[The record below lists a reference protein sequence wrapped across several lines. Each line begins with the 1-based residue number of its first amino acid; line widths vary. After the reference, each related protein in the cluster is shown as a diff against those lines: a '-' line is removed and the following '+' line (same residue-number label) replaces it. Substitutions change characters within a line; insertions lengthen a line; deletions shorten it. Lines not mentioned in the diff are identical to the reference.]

1 MRVLYVVMI
10 VCMLA
15 FLGCAGSKTVK
26 APSWVM
32 NPSESGAVAGVGNC
46 RRHINGF
53 SAQRMVAIRRGLDE
67 IAMQK
72 GMTISNVALVG
83 IKGSQAGTTSKIESW
98 SFQTVNNQKVTA
110 AVRASWMDPVTEE
123 LFVWVISK

>member
-83 IKGSQAGTTSKIESW
+83 TVGTQAGISTSLESW
-98 SFQTVNNQKVTA
+98 SFQTVDNQKVTA
-110 AVRASWMDPVTEE
+110 VVKAAWMDPVTEE
-123 LFVWVISK
+123 LYVWVVSK

>member
-1 MRVLYVVMI
+1 MRFFYTTMVICLLTI
-10 VCMLA
+10 W
-15 FLGCAGSKTVK
+15 GCADAPVEKM
-26 APSWVM
+26 PSWVM
-32 NPSESGAVAGVGNC
+32 NPSGSGRVAGVGSC

-83 IKGSQAGTTSKIESW
+83 IKGSQAGMTSQIESW

-110 AVRASWMDPVTEE
+110 AVRASWLDPVTEE
-123 LFVWVISK
+123 LFVWVISN